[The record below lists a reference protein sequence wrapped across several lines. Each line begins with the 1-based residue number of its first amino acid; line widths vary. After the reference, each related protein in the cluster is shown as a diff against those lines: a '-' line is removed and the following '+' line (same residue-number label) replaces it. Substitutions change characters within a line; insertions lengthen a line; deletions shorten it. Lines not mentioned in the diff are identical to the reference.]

1 MFNRERTQRTQK
13 GLRGAVSALRGLDGS
28 RPECGGGRCF
38 AKGFCAFAKALRAA
52 RLGGYAVLLWMK
64 GMRPVF
70 RNPKAY
76 GLTPNT
82 CPNLPRNFN
91 PTEPTVKSLKAKI
104 VEGLWA

>member
-1 MFNRERTQRTQK
+1 MARAQKATETAFSPRLIFAVRE
-13 GLRGAVSALRGLDGS
+13 AA
-28 RPECGGGRCF
+28 EAAGRRF

-91 PTEPTVKSLKAKI
+91 PTEPTVKRLNAKI
-104 VEGLWA
+104 VEGLRA